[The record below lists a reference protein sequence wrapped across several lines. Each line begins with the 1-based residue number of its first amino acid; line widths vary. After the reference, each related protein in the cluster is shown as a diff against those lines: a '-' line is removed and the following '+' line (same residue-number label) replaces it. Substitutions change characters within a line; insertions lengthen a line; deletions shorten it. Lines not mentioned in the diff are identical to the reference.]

1 MKNLI
6 LVLTP
11 ILKGSL
17 SADPLSADSLA
28 GDVNDITFNCIY
40 NLQSLPTSSVGVF
53 YSICENLLI
62 YLFVF

>member
-17 SADPLSADSLA
+17 SADPLLADSLA
-28 GDVNDITFNCIY
+28 GDVNDITFNCSY
-40 NLQSLPTSSVGVF
+40 NLQSLPTSAVYVKAIVHF
-53 YSICENLLI
+53 NSIL
-62 YLFVF
+62 